1 MEDMFQEH
9 VVPPIP
15 DILKTRL
22 EAGKVNADQCLVTAI
37 AEYKLWPE
45 AHLHTQ
51 WPGTG
56 HLGDPIFDAYFASTV
71 QFLENLGIEQ
81 SGLKAAGSALLD
93 RIGPAILIT
102 HSQGAPSGWLL
113 ADARPKLV
121 KAIIAIEPNGP
132 PFAGRGLKGS
142 TRKPYGITDI
152 PITYDPPPEAG
163 EDTPLREQ
171 RIAASPPRSDKAE
184 SEPWTLQKEPARRLV
199 NLLDTIVV
207 VVTAEASFHAA
218 YDGCTVKF
226 LRQAGVKNVEWL
238 KLDEHG
244 IRGNGHMMFM
254 ELNNLEIADLLER
267 RIARVI

>member
-1 MEDMFQEH
+1 MEVMRLQH
-9 VVPPIP
+9 VMSSFP
-15 DILKTRL
+15 DILKTKF
-22 EAGKVNADQCLVTAI
+22 EVGKVKADEFLGTAT
-37 AEYKLWPE
+37 AEHKLWPQ

-56 HLGDPIFDAYFASTV
+56 HPGDPIFDAYFASTV
-71 QFLENLGIEQ
+71 QSLGNLSIEQ

-102 HSQGAPSGWLL
+102 HSQGAPSGWLI

-121 KAIIAIEPNGP
+121 KAIIAVEPSGP
-132 PFAGRGLKGS
+132 PFAGKGVKGP

-152 PITYDPPPEAG
+152 PITYDPSPEAG
-163 EDTPLREQ
+163 EDAPLREQ
-171 RIAASPPRSDKAE
+171 RIAASPPPSDEAE
-184 SEPWTLQKEPARRLV
+184 AVPWILQKEPARRLV

-207 VVTAEASFHAA
+207 VVTAEASYHAA

-238 KLDEHG
+238 KLVEHG

-254 ELNNLEIADLLER
+254 ELNNMEIAELLER
-267 RIARVI
+267 RIARVS

>member
-1 MEDMFQEH
+1 MEKMYLEH
-9 VVPPIP
+9 VIP
-15 DILKTRL
+15 RFPDFSKTSF
-22 EAGKVNADQCLVTAI
+22 EAEKAKADYFLGTAT
-37 AEYKLWPE
+37 AEYKLWPQ

-56 HLGDPIFDAYFASTV
+56 HPGDSIFDAYLASTV

-102 HSQGAPSGWLL
+102 HSQGAPSGWLI

-121 KAIIAIEPNGP
+121 KAIIAVDPNGP
-132 PFAGRGLKGS
+132 PFACKGLRGS
-142 TRKPYGITDI
+142 ARKPYGITDI
-152 PITYDPPPEAG
+152 PITYDPPPEAS
-163 EDTPLREQ
+163 DDAPLREQ
-171 RIAASPPRSDKAE
+171 RIAASPPPSDEAE
-184 SEPWTLQKEPARRLV
+184 AEPWILQKEPARRLV
-199 NLLDTIVV
+199 NLLDTTVV
-207 VVTAEASFHAA
+207 VVTGEASYHAA

-238 KLDEHG
+238 KLAEHG

-254 ELNNLEIADLLER
+254 EMNNMEIAEFLEK
-267 RIARVI
+267 RIAKVS

>member
-1 MEDMFQEH
+1 MEEMCLKP
-9 VVPPIP
+9 VIP
-15 DILKTRL
+15 RFPNILKTMF
-22 EAGKVNADQCLVTAI
+22 EAGKVKADQFLGTAP

-56 HLGDPIFDAYFASTV
+56 HPGDPIFDAYFASTV
-71 QFLENLGIEQ
+71 QFLQNLGIEQ

-102 HSQGAPSGWLL
+102 HSQGAQSGWLI

-121 KAIIAIEPNGP
+121 KAIIAVEPSGP
-132 PFAGRGLKGS
+132 PFAGKGLKGL
-142 TRKPYGITDI
+142 TRRPYGITDI

-163 EDTPLREQ
+163 DEAPLREQ
-171 RIAASPPRSDKAE
+171 RIAASPPPSDGAE
-184 SEPWTLQKEPARRLV
+184 AEPWILQKEPARRLV
-199 NLLDTIVV
+199 NLLDTTVV
-207 VVTAEASFHAA
+207 VVTAEASYHAA

-238 KLDEHG
+238 RPVEHG

-254 ELNNLEIADLLER
+254 EMNNMEIAELLER
-267 RIARVI
+267 RIARVT